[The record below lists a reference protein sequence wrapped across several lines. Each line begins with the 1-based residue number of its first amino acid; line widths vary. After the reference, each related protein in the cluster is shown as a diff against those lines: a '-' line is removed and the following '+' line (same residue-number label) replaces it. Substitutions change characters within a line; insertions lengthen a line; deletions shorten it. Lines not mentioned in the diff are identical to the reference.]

1 MAIYFKEI
9 VMTKEKCTK
18 NLTKK
23 NQSNFLF
30 ILFSF
35 FPDFHMSAIYPWQTQ
50 KKTAFSFFPQIL
62 VFFLLLLSLCMWFDL
77 TYVNIHIYIYIFI
90 HILFFSSSRT
100 IDACNNFH
108 S

>member
-1 MAIYFKEI
+1 MVMAIYFKEI

-50 KKTAFSFFPQIL
+50 KKQRSLFPSNFSIFSF
-62 VFFLLLLSLCMWFDL
+62 VVVVV
-77 TYVNIHIYIYIFI
+77 YVV
-90 HILFFSSSRT
+90 
-100 IDACNNFH
+100 
-108 S
+108 